1 MILQHAPMRKNMGDY
16 PDFPIPKL
24 KDAIKLNELFTNSPV
39 LAISLNHENMD
50 DSMIDK
56 TIKEYKKSYK
66 RAVTDV
72 LTRDTQCIIDAIETE
87 FPELLKKKR

>member
-1 MILQHAPMRKNMGDY
+1 
-16 PDFPIPKL
+16 
-24 KDAIKLNELFTNSPV
+24 
-39 LAISLNHENMD
+39 MD
-50 DSMIDK
+50 EVMIDK
-56 TIKEYKKSYK
+56 TIEEYKSSYK